1 MGSGPPRQ
9 GQGAALA
16 PQGNNGLPGR
26 YSLRHAGPT
35 TGWASD
41 MKAALA
47 SAAAMIAPLMLGVV
61 PATASN
67 VFVANQD
74 PTAQQ
79 IRIDRSAAMP
89 LASIPSPTSDAVCTS
104 PDVEPATITVTGT
117 ARKVGEPEVY
127 TVALL
132 GTCYITPDSLRPT
145 GAAIATA
152 FNDPRATDMPWH
164 VTDLAYAPPPATDLA
179 GVGAPDGASVF
190 SGPADAR
197 SASRIPSRSGGTND
211 TDVGAAD
218 SATFNYA
225 HSAAPDTSDP
235 RIQRD
240 TVARTGA
247 MTVTVARFGDYGT
260 TGPVLDGFRSTAGDR
275 YQPADASESHYAL
288 EPSSVFI
295 TQADPSLALPPDDFA
310 WHVGVAAQTPNP
322 NSVGTGARPSLSAT
336 VARHGASP
344 TYMNVLAAIP

>member
-1 MGSGPPRQ
+1 
-9 GQGAALA
+9 
-16 PQGNNGLPGR
+16 
-26 YSLRHAGPT
+26 
-35 TGWASD
+35 
-41 MKAALA
+41 MKAVLA
-47 SAAAMIAPLMLGVV
+47 SAAAMIASMMLGAV

-89 LASIPSPTSDAVCTS
+89 LTSIPSPTSNAVCTS
-104 PDVEPATITVTGT
+104 SHVEPATITVTGT
-117 ARKVGEPEVY
+117 ARKVGQPEVY

-132 GTCYITPDSLRPT
+132 GTCYIRPDSVGPT

-152 FNDPRATDMPWH
+152 FNDPRATDIRWH
-164 VTDLAYAPPPATDLA
+164 ATDFAYAPPPATDLA
-179 GVGAPDGASVF
+179 DVGAPDGASVF
-190 SGPADAR
+190 SRPADAR

-211 TDVGAAD
+211 TDAD
-218 SATFNYA
+218 SATFTYA
-225 HSAAPDTSDP
+225 HSSAPGP
-235 RIQRD
+235 RGPGVQRD

-260 TGPVLDGFRSTAGDR
+260 TGPALDRFRSNDGDR
-275 YQPADASESHYAL
+275 YQPADASASPYAP

-295 TQADPSLALPPDDFA
+295 TQPDPNLALPPDDFA
-310 WHVGVAAQTPNP
+310 WHVGVAAQTPTP
-322 NSVGTGARPSLSAT
+322 NSVGTGARPSLSVT

-344 TYMNVLAAIP
+344 TYTNVLAAKP

>member
-1 MGSGPPRQ
+1 
-9 GQGAALA
+9 
-16 PQGNNGLPGR
+16 
-26 YSLRHAGPT
+26 
-35 TGWASD
+35 

-47 SAAAMIAPLMLGVV
+47 SAAAMIAPMMLGMV

-89 LASIPSPTSDAVCTS
+89 LTSIPPPTSNAVCTS
-104 PDVEPATITVTGT
+104 PHVEPATITVTGT
-117 ARKVGEPEVY
+117 ARKGGQPEVY

-132 GTCYITPDSLRPT
+132 GTCHIPPDSVRPT

-164 VTDLAYAPPPATDLA
+164 VTDFAYAPPPATDLA

-190 SGPADAR
+190 SGPSDAR
-197 SASRIPSRSGGTND
+197 STSRIPLRSVRTND
-211 TDVGAAD
+211 TDAGAAD
-218 SATFNYA
+218 SAMSNYA
-225 HSAAPDTSDP
+225 HSWAPHTGGP
-235 RIQRD
+235 GVQRD

-260 TGPVLDGFRSTAGDR
+260 TGPVLDRFQPNDGDR
-275 YQPADASESHYAL
+275 YQPADASASHYAA

-295 TQADPSLALPPDDFA
+295 VRPDPNLALPPDEFA

-322 NSVGTGARPSLSAT
+322 NSVGTGSRPSLSET

-344 TYMNVLAAIP
+344 MYANVLAAIP